1 MEKIIFSFG
10 NKNKK
15 ATPKKKEKVVLKHYP
30 KNKGR
35 KEYYTYIND
44 NGEEEVIDVSNYHVI
59 KKSASL
65 TVAAKTIVDKI
76 NLDFVEGKESSPY
89 KEEGFTYNGKPFTG
103 KVEYDE
109 SDDSFYGLISKIYSF
124 EEKVKI
130 YKED

>member
-35 KEYYTYIND
+35 KEYYTYMND
-44 NGEEEVIDVSNYHVI
+44 GKEEVIDVSNYHVI

-65 TVAAKTIVDKI
+65 TVATKTVVDKI

-89 KEEGFTYNGKPFTG
+89 KEESFTYNGKPFTG

-109 SDDSFYGLISKIYSF
+109 SDDSFYGLVSKIYSF